1 VERLLLY
8 CFDML
13 KMTVDSIVIFNGS
26 ILGLHASIVSVNGPT
41 LVHFEPPQLLY
52 FDFDADPAFHSE
64 DPTSK
69 TEADSDPDP
78 PHWLVDFQTF
88 SE

>member
-1 VERLLLY
+1 MERLLLY

-41 LVHFEPPQLLY
+41 SVHFEPPQLLY
-52 FDFDADPAFHSE
+52 FDFDADPAFDFDTDPDPAFHSD

-69 TEADSDPDP
+69 TEADSDQGP
-78 PHWLVDFQTF
+78 PH
-88 SE
+88 